1 MPDPADHDPEA
12 APPPPAASGPTT
24 RVVRS
29 GSPERTRELAGVLAG
44 ELGAGDVVVL
54 SGELGAGKTVVVQ
67 GIAAALG
74 VREPVTSPSFVLERQ
89 YRSGRVPLVHVD
101 VYRLDSAREVVEL
114 GEDVL
119 APDVVTCIE
128 WGDTVRSLLPDDR
141 IEVELTLADAHDP
154 DGVRELTLIGLGRLA
169 GVPAVVAAAG

>member
-1 MPDPADHDPEA
+1 MPD
-12 APPPPAASGPTT
+12 APPSAPHPEPPASVTH
-24 RVVRS
+24 VLRS
-29 GSPERTRELAGVLAG
+29 ASPERTRELAGIIADH
-44 ELGAGDVVVL
+44 LGAGDVVAL
-54 SGELGAGKTVVVQ
+54 SGELGAGKTCVVQ

-74 VREPVTSPSFVLERQ
+74 VTERVTSPSFVLEKQ

-101 VYRLDSAREVVEL
+101 VYRLDSLQQVVEL